1 MVGGIDG
8 PSISMQLHLVI
19 FGARRNDLQR
29 RVQREIDAVIGHRRL
44 PTWEDR
50 KLMPFTLACVWEL
63 ERWKRTEPF
72 GLPRAKERALYNST
86 ASAKLQVDKPVTCLK
101 MSYAIVEFMATK
113 EVEIVPVTW
122 VSNTKCCW
130 PNVKAEKA
138 SRMAKKRTPP
148 QESWKYYEI
157 SLKGLFGTYEHAR
170 KNISRSQFTS
180 DLGSDPEG
188 VPKKRCRRP
197 PKKWTESDSDADEK
211 EEAATTKNPVTLP
224 AIPKDFP
231 LDILQH
237 MLRLLNTIRFMLQQ
251 QADSIN
257 RLCEMLPSAPA
268 VTCTPLVVQPFNSLQ
283 ELFDFD
289 AKLTRETTT
298 TLVREFMQLGGKD
311 ANCATKRILGYCLSD
326 KLAAQFS
333 WLGRKGKHSFSA
345 LNIAKAVACA
355 ASKAP
360 KGSAADIEEA
370 VKSWLRH
377 APERLL
383 SKSPKMDEQCELQQT
398 GDSN

>member
-1 MVGGIDG
+1 
-8 PSISMQLHLVI
+8 
-19 FGARRNDLQR
+19 
-29 RVQREIDAVIGHRRL
+29 
-44 PTWEDR
+44 
-50 KLMPFTLACVWEL
+50 
-63 ERWKRTEPF
+63 
-72 GLPRAKERALYNST
+72 
-86 ASAKLQVDKPVTCLK
+86 
-101 MSYAIVEFMATK
+101 
-113 EVEIVPVTW
+113 
-122 VSNTKCCW
+122 
-130 PNVKAEKA
+130 
-138 SRMAKKRTPP
+138 MAKKRTPP

-197 PKKWTESDSDADEK
+197 PKKWTESDSDTDEK
-211 EEAATTKNPVTLP
+211 EEAATTKNPTFSSICYVS
-224 AIPKDFP
+224 F
-231 LDILQH
+231 
-237 MLRLLNTIRFMLQQ
+237 NTIRFMLQQ

>member
-1 MVGGIDG
+1 
-8 PSISMQLHLVI
+8 
-19 FGARRNDLQR
+19 
-29 RVQREIDAVIGHRRL
+29 
-44 PTWEDR
+44 
-50 KLMPFTLACVWEL
+50 
-63 ERWKRTEPF
+63 
-72 GLPRAKERALYNST
+72 KERALYNST

-113 EVEIVPVTW
+113 EVEIVP
-122 VSNTKCCW
+122 
-130 PNVKAEKA
+130 
-138 SRMAKKRTPP
+138 
-148 QESWKYYEI
+148 ESWKYYEI

-188 VPKKRCRRP
+188 VAKKRCRRP

-231 LDILQH
+231 LGSLSESSSSFSERDSRSIDADQPVEVEKPRSVHAEHGSDQYILQH
-237 MLRLLNTIRFMLQQ
+237 MLRLLNTIRF
-251 QADSIN
+251 
-257 RLCEMLPSAPA
+257 
-268 VTCTPLVVQPFNSLQ
+268 
-283 ELFDFD
+283 
-289 AKLTRETTT
+289 
-298 TLVREFMQLGGKD
+298 FMQLGGKD

-398 GDSN
+398 G